1 MQKKDRGS
9 TLLEVLMM
17 VSVAALLVTG
27 LVASTINSVGN
38 ARASR
43 MRSQAVRFAQ
53 EGMELVRGERDKS
66 WKPFSNK
73 NGNYCLGE
81 NGNLTSQP
89 NCTPNVGDNVFTRT
103 ALFEWVASPGYMKVT
118 ITVAW
123 PEGSGQKNTTLISF
137 FTDWK

>member
-1 MQKKDRGS
+1 MKNERGA

-27 LVASTINSVGN
+27 LVASTINSVGS

-53 EGMELVRGERDKS
+53 EGMELVRGDRDKS

-73 NGNYCLGE
+73 SGNYCLGE
-81 NGNLTSQP
+81 NGIFTSQP
-89 NCTPNVGDNVFTRT
+89 SCAPNVGEDVFTRT
-103 ALFEWVASPGYMKVT
+103 VLFEWVASPGYMKVT
-118 ITVAW
+118 VTVMW
-123 PEGSGQKNTTLISF
+123 PEGSGQKSTNLISH